1 MMCLPPSEPRQTRRN
16 VSQFSSCR
24 SYKHNKMSL
33 ILFTTE
39 SQMDLFGALGFN
51 TGDELD
57 EHSRREVY
65 QHYISNVKRNEIPWP
80 EKSTHIYGLQVLYRG
95 TPNTGIYLNYF
106 LLESR
111 PHCVGYCFWSD
122 LEGYRWLF

>member
-1 MMCLPPSEPRQTRRN
+1 
-16 VSQFSSCR
+16 
-24 SYKHNKMSL
+24 
-33 ILFTTE
+33 
-39 SQMDLFGALGFN
+39 MDLFGALGFN

-57 EHSRREVY
+57 ENSRRK
-65 QHYISNVKRNEIPWP
+65 YISIISSNVKRNEIPWP